1 MHSLYNIYLFYTS
14 VLFGYFI
21 IFLVSVL
28 LKRGA
33 RLASLS
39 IAFLIVF
46 GIQNYFSTYSQSF
59 EGIAEMWKYYCFMFL
74 LDGLL
79 FLYLSMKPSKEL
91 LPYLVAVCIM
101 SFLSFVLM
109 FEAYFTIETTF
120 IYYLYEIAIPTIH
133 TYLLACLILG
143 VGGGVKGICNNNNTG
158 GATNSKTS
166 ANSFGGVP

>member
-1 MHSLYNIYLFYTS
+1 MHSSYHIGMLDTGIL
-14 VLFGYFI
+14 LGYFMM
-21 IFLVSVL
+21 FLVGVL
-28 LKRGA
+28 LKRGSNT
-33 RLASLS
+33 ASLS
-39 IAFLIVF
+39 LAFLVILGV
-46 GIQNYFSTYSQSF
+46 QAYFSTYSQSF

-91 LPYLVAVCIM
+91 LPYLVAVCCM

-158 GATNSKTS
+158 GATDSKTS

>member
-1 MHSLYNIYLFYTS
+1 MHSSYHIGMLDTGIL
-14 VLFGYFI
+14 LGYFMM
-21 IFLVSVL
+21 FLVGVL
-28 LKRGA
+28 LKRGSNT
-33 RLASLS
+33 ASLS
-39 IAFLIVF
+39 LAFLVILGV
-46 GIQNYFSTYSQSF
+46 QAYFSTYSQSF

-79 FLYLSMKPSKEL
+79 FLYLSMKPSKET
-91 LPYLVAVCIM
+91 LPYLVAVCCM

-133 TYLLACLILG
+133 TCLLACLILG